1 MLLFYFIVSLK
12 IANKNNKNFIYI
24 YPSKQILSLVLI
36 LFKTGFISG
45 FSLIKHK
52 KNNCLLLKIY
62 LKHKTFLKNPVKK
75 IILFSSLNRDIF
87 INVKRLHFMKSNV
100 FFINT
105 ILGHITSNDAKKY
118 NLGGKLSFYL
128 T

>member
-1 MLLFYFIVSLK
+1 MVSLK
-12 IANKNNKNFIYI
+12 MANKNNKNFIYI

-52 KNNCLLLKIY
+52 KNSYLLLKIY
-62 LKHKTFLKNPVKK
+62 LKHKNFLKSPVKK
-75 IILFSSLNRDIF
+75 IILFSSLNKDIF
-87 INVKRLHFMKSNV
+87 INVKRLRFMKSNV
-100 FFINT
+100 FFVNT
-105 ILGHITSNDAKKY
+105 ILGYITSNNAIKY
-118 NLGGKLSFYL
+118 TLGGKLSFYL

>member
-1 MLLFYFIVSLK
+1 MLLFYFMVSLK

-52 KNNCLLLKIY
+52 KNNYLLLKIY
-62 LKHKTFLKNPVKK
+62 LKHKTYLKNPIKK
-75 IILFSSLNRDIF
+75 IILFSGLNKDVF
-87 INVKRLHFMKSNV
+87 INVRRLHFIKSNI

-105 ILGHITSNDAKKY
+105 ILGQVTSNNAKKS

>member
-1 MLLFYFIVSLK
+1 MVSLK
-12 IANKNNKNFIYI
+12 IANKNNEKFIYI

-52 KNNCLLLKIY
+52 KNHYLLLKIY
-62 LKHKTFLKNPVKK
+62 LKHKTYLKTTIKK
-75 IILFSSLNRDIF
+75 IILFSGLNKDVF
-87 INVKRLHFMKSNV
+87 INIKRLHFIKSNV

-105 ILGHITSNDAKKY
+105 ILGHTTNNDAKKY